1 MTKTLITLTFLLLL
15 TNTQFVS
22 ASNNI
27 EQAGD
32 VLQVLIPSVAYGSS
46 LYLGDKQGQIQFLKS
61 FTSNFLITNALK
73 SIVVKKRP
81 NGSLRSFPSGH
92 TSAAFQGAAFIHKR
106 YGFGISIP
114 AYLAASFVAYS
125 RVESK
130 FHFNNDV
137 FAGAAVG
144 IINGFYFTTPYKNI
158 TLRPVIQ
165 ADAYVLQFSIAL

>member
-1 MTKTLITLTFLLLL
+1 MTKILIALSFLLLL
-15 TNTQFVS
+15 ANSQFTHASKNT
-22 ASNNI
+22 

-32 VLQVLIPSVAYGSS
+32 ILQVLIPSVAYGSS
-46 LYLGDKQGQIQFLKS
+46 LYLDDQQGQIQFLKS

-73 SIVVKKRP
+73 SIVTKKRP

-106 YGFGISIP
+106 YGFSISIP
-114 AYLAASFVAYS
+114 AYLAASFVGYS

-144 IINGFYFTTPYKNI
+144 IINSFYFTSQYKNF
-158 TLRPVIQ
+158 TLRPIAQ
-165 ADAYVLQFSIAL
+165 GGTYVLQFSIAL

>member
-1 MTKTLITLTFLLLL
+1 MTKIIIALIFLLLF
-15 TNTQFVS
+15 THDKPAC
-22 ASNNI
+22 ASKNI

-32 VLQVLIPSVAYGSS
+32 VLQVVIPSVAFVST

-73 SIVVKKRP
+73 SIVTKKRP
-81 NGSLRSFPSGH
+81 NGGLRSFPSGH

-106 YGFGISIP
+106 YGFFISVP
-114 AYLAASFVAYS
+114 AYLAAGFVGYS

-137 FAGAAVG
+137 FAGAAIG
-144 IINGFYFTTPYKNI
+144 ILNSFYFTTHFKNFN
-158 TLRPVIQ
+158 LRPTVQ
-165 ADAYVLQFSIAL
+165 TGVFALQFSIPI